1 MEQMLR
7 RLIGE
12 DIQVIFKRG
21 PNLGRVKLDPGQ
33 VEQILMNLAV
43 NARDAMPTGGEL
55 WLETANVE
63 LNEAFAQ
70 QNLYVTP
77 GSYVML
83 SVTDTG
89 CGIDEKTQHH
99 IFEPFFTTKE
109 PGKGTGLGL
118 STVYGIVKQNGGN
131 LHVYS
136 EVGKGATF
144 TIYFPLVQ
152 ESSEAS
158 PMVQRESSS
167 LTGSEN
173 ILLVE
178 DEDALRKL
186 ARTCLEDAGY
196 KVIEATGAAEARKIA
211 VKNPVKIDLLVTD
224 VVMPGGSGPELASL
238 LKHLNPELKVLFMSG
253 YTGDLLAQHGVL
265 NPGTLLLEKPFT
277 IDTLMSSVREALGI
291 PQKNK
296 AAGAS

>member
-1 MEQMLR
+1 
-7 RLIGE
+7 
-12 DIQVIFKRG
+12 
-21 PNLGRVKLDPGQ
+21 
-33 VEQILMNLAV
+33 MNLAV